1 MTELVV
7 RRLLL
12 DLEKPFERH
21 WNGGDAMRSA
31 WLNALSMSFPVGE
44 QFFID
49 ALREGLKTMPEAQRQ
64 RFAGEVQGFI
74 GQEATHRRI
83 HQLYNQ
89 QLEQQ
94 GYLNTWAERSRR
106 RLKLMEGLDPRHAVA
121 ATAATE
127 HFTAIFADLLMRNPQ
142 LLEGAEPRLKTLWM
156 WHAAEESEH
165 RCTAIDLYRA
175 MGGDEQWRRRWMRR
189 ITFYF
194 LSDALRQTVRN
205 LWRDGELL
213 RWRTLRSAASLF
225 FGRQGLVRMG
235 WKPWRAYFR
244 PDFHPSQQDD
254 ELARQWLLD
263 HGDQFTVVGRTA

>member
-7 RRLLL
+7 RRLLV
-12 DLEKPFERH
+12 DLEQPFERH
-21 WNGGDAMRSA
+21 WNGGDPLRTA

-49 ALREGLKTMPEAQRQ
+49 ALREGMKKMPQAERERMAV
-64 RFAGEVQGFI
+64 EVQGFI

-89 QLEQQ
+89 QLDRL
-94 GYLNTWAERSRR
+94 GYSNSWAERSQR
-106 RLKLMEGLDPRHAVA
+106 RLKQMEGLDPRHAVA

-127 HFTAIFADLLMRNPQ
+127 HFTAIFADLLMRNPS
-142 LLEGAEPRLKTLWM
+142 LLVGAEPRLKTLWM

-175 MGGDEQWRRRWMRR
+175 MNGNEEWRLRWMRR

-194 LSDALRQTVRN
+194 LTDALRQTVRN
-205 LWRDGELL
+205 LWHDGQLL

-225 FGRQGLVRMG
+225 FGKQGLIRCG
-235 WKPWRAYFR
+235 WEPWRAYFR
-244 PDFHPSQQDD
+244 PDFHPSQQDHA
-254 ELARQWLLD
+254 LSKQWLLE
-263 HGDQFTVVGRTA
+263 HEDQFTVVARGS